1 MLDTSAA
8 IYEKDGRYALGL
20 FASSWCQFMDQASR
34 DLCNTADNEE
44 ALRCGKWLCHE
55 SCWQKAAL
63 KAINTG
69 KSADVKCAGG
79 IHLYATPIR
88 SGGEIIGAINFGYGD
103 PPRDQATLKKLASKF
118 KVPLQE
124 LSERAHSY
132 KSRPNF
138 IIELAKQRLE
148 VSAALIGEIVE
159 RKQIQQALQE
169 SQLEHQN
176 ISKELESILDHI
188 PGLVFYK
195 DKENNFIRVNKYVA
209 AAYQKTKKELEG
221 ANTSELHSDEIAE
234 QYLQDDLNVINS
246 GVAKLNIEEQWVTA
260 EGLKWLSTSKIPFVN
275 DKGQIIGIIGVSIDI
290 TKRKQ
295 AEINLKKT
303 QDKLMKLERKNA
315 VLAMIVTANHEIN
328 QPLTVLRGN
337 LELLERKLHEKK
349 YEKYLLAMEQSLT
362 RIDNILSKLR
372 DLDEIK
378 LKRYSGNTPMLDF

>member
-1 MLDTSAA
+1 MSTEERKTILLVGTEGSITVKLEKTLKQHGFDLIVKSPEDTVLFDAKDASIDLILVEIQEDDNSFTTKAAVTSAQKHDLPLICITAKTDPESISRIEKVTDYGYVATSWDDDFLIATLKHALLLFEARSKGKKTDRELKGVQWMLSKKVEPSLQPLEHQNDYVPKYGNLTSLNEDGLILTSVGEDVLRKIASEFYDLLDTSAA

-138 IIELAKQRLE
+138 MSSPK
-148 VSAALIGEIVE
+148 
-159 RKQIQQALQE
+159 
-169 SQLEHQN
+169 
-176 ISKELESILDHI
+176 
-188 PGLVFYK
+188 
-195 DKENNFIRVNKYVA
+195 
-209 AAYQKTKKELEG
+209 
-221 ANTSELHSDEIAE
+221 
-234 QYLQDDLNVINS
+234 
-246 GVAKLNIEEQWVTA
+246 
-260 EGLKWLSTSKIPFVN
+260 
-275 DKGQIIGIIGVSIDI
+275 
-290 TKRKQ
+290 
-295 AEINLKKT
+295 
-303 QDKLMKLERKNA
+303 
-315 VLAMIVTANHEIN
+315 
-328 QPLTVLRGN
+328 
-337 LELLERKLHEKK
+337 
-349 YEKYLLAMEQSLT
+349 
-362 RIDNILSKLR
+362 
-372 DLDEIK
+372 
-378 LKRYSGNTPMLDF
+378 